1 MNTGTIISFVVVTGL
16 LLLILKKQIQMAL
29 SQSELAQQLRDIKTQ
44 ADKGK
49 AEILSKIQA
58 LEDAINSAGG
68 TTEEVDTALADLKSA
83 VQGIDDIVPDAP
95 APEPE
100 G

>member
-16 LLLILKKQIQMAL
+16 LLLILKNQHQMAL

-58 LEDAINSAGG
+58 LEDAINAAGG

-95 APEPE
+95 NPE